1 MEACTD
7 LNAAFSDGRCIFLP
21 YTSTRAWAVSGPE
34 GTVVVEGQRGRALKD
49 MSTRKLLELAFAAS
63 RDQEGAS
70 AELRRRVQQEV
81 LRRLDLVSAP
91 VENM

>member
-1 MEACTD
+1 
-7 LNAAFSDGRCIFLP
+7 
-21 YTSTRAWAVSGPE
+21 
-34 GTVVVEGQRGRALKD
+34 
-49 MSTRKLLELAFAAS
+49 MSTRRLLELAFAAS